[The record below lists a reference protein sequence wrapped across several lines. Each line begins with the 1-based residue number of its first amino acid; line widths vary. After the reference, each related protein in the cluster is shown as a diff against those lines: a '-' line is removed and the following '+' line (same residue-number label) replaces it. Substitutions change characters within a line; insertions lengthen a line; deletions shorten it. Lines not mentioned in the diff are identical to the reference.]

1 MNKRMILSL
10 LGKIILLEAGLM
22 ALPLIVAVIYGEK
35 NVVWAFLWTVVG
47 SCALGGLIQAFC
59 RPKDRVIYAKE
70 GFIIVAFA
78 WLTMSAI
85 GAVPFVLSG
94 EIHSYV
100 DAFFETVSGF
110 TTTGSSILRNVEEM
124 SRGLLFWRS
133 FTHWIGGMGVLV
145 FMMAVVPL
153 AKGNGESMHL
163 LRAESPGP
171 VVGKLTAKMK
181 DTTRVLYLIY
191 IAMTVLLFVLLLAG
205 GMPLFDSVVNAFA
218 TAGTGGFGI
227 KNASIAAY
235 QSHYL
240 QTVIAV
246 FMMLFGVN
254 FNVYYFILIGKGAQ
268 ALKGEEFR
276 AYIGMV
282 IAGTLMIAL
291 NILPLYGNSFA
302 QALHQ
307 SFFQVSSIISTTGFA
322 TADFDKWP
330 EFSRMI
336 LMALLISGASAGST
350 AGGIKVARI
359 VMLFKGLKAEVMRAV
374 KPRRVVTI
382 CMDGKRID
390 ASVMRGTYGYVAAFV
405 AICAA
410 SMLLVSLDDFDFTT
424 TVTGVLTCIGNV
436 GPGLSM
442 VGPSGNFSAFS
453 DASKLVLSLDMLF
466 GRLEIFP
473 LILMFS
479 PRIWGRRG

>member
-1 MNKRMILSL
+1 MNYRMIARILGMVLLILAALLVLPLIAGLCYGENVLNFAVTIAAAAALGGVFMLFKPKNRDIYAREGFTAVGLSWILMSL
-10 LGKIILLEAGLM
+10 LG
-22 ALPLIVAVIYGEK
+22 ALPFVI
-35 NVVWAFLWTVVG
+35 
-47 SCALGGLIQAFC
+47 
-59 RPKDRVIYAKE
+59 
-70 GFIIVAFA
+70 
-78 WLTMSAI
+78 
-85 GAVPFVLSG
+85 SG
-94 EIHSYV
+94 DIPHYV
-100 DAFFETVSGF
+100 DALFETVSGF
-110 TTTGSSILRNVEEM
+110 TTTGSTLLTDIEGM
-124 SRGLLFWRS
+124 SRGCMFWRM

-191 IAMTVLLFVLLLAG
+191 IAMTVLLVVLLLAG

-330 EFSRMI
+330 ELSRMI

>member
-1 MNKRMILSL
+1 MNIKLVFKLLGRILSMEAAVLVLPMAVAL
-10 LGKIILLEAGLM
+10 LYHESPMPFVWSILVILCIS
-22 ALPLIVAVIYGEK
+22 LPLS
-35 NVVWAFLWTVVG
+35 FLPAERHFHVREGFVSVGLLWLLTGVVG
-47 SCALGGLIQAFC
+47 GLPF
-59 RPKDRVIYAKE
+59 YFS
-70 GFIIVAFA
+70 GYFNSFIDCV
-78 WLTMSAI
+78 
-85 GAVPFVLSG
+85 
-94 EIHSYV
+94 
-100 DAFFETVSGF
+100 FEASSGF
-110 TTTGSSILRNVEEM
+110 TTTGATILTDVE
-124 SRGLLFWRS
+124 LLPNSLLYWRS

-410 SMLLVSLDDFDFTT
+410 SMLLVSLDNFDFTT

>member
-1 MNKRMILSL
+1 
-10 LGKIILLEAGLM
+10 
-22 ALPLIVAVIYGEK
+22 
-35 NVVWAFLWTVVG
+35 
-47 SCALGGLIQAFC
+47 
-59 RPKDRVIYAKE
+59 
-70 GFIIVAFA
+70 
-78 WLTMSAI
+78 
-85 GAVPFVLSG
+85 
-94 EIHSYV
+94 
-100 DAFFETVSGF
+100 
-110 TTTGSSILRNVEEM
+110 
-124 SRGLLFWRS
+124 
-133 FTHWIGGMGVLV
+133 
-145 FMMAVVPL
+145 
-153 AKGNGESMHL
+153 
-163 LRAESPGP
+163 
-171 VVGKLTAKMK
+171 MK

-235 QSHYL
+235 QSRYL

>member
-1 MNKRMILSL
+1 M
-10 LGKIILLEAGLM
+10 
-22 ALPLIVAVIYGEK
+22 
-35 NVVWAFLWTVVG
+35 
-47 SCALGGLIQAFC
+47 
-59 RPKDRVIYAKE
+59 
-70 GFIIVAFA
+70 
-78 WLTMSAI
+78 
-85 GAVPFVLSG
+85 
-94 EIHSYV
+94 
-100 DAFFETVSGF
+100 
-110 TTTGSSILRNVEEM
+110 
-124 SRGLLFWRS
+124 
-133 FTHWIGGMGVLV
+133 
-145 FMMAVVPL
+145 
-153 AKGNGESMHL
+153 
-163 LRAESPGP
+163 
-171 VVGKLTAKMK
+171 GKLTAKMK

-235 QSHYL
+235 QSRYL

-254 FNVYYFILIGKGAQ
+254 FNVYYFILIAKGAQ

-276 AYIGMV
+276 AYIGTV

-302 QALHQ
+302 EALHQ

-382 CMDGKRID
+382 WHGRQAHRCIRK
-390 ASVMRGTYGYVAAFV
+390 RGTYGYVAAFV

-410 SMLLVSLDDFDFTT
+410 SMPACV
-424 TVTGVLTCIGNV
+424 
-436 GPGLSM
+436 
-442 VGPSGNFSAFS
+442 A
-453 DASKLVLSLDMLF
+453 
-466 GRLEIFP
+466 
-473 LILMFS
+473 
-479 PRIWGRRG
+479 